1 MAISAVILSGGRA
14 TRMGG
19 VDKGL
24 VNFQGKPLVQH
35 VIERIQPQVDEVF
48 INANRELPTYKSFG
62 VPVFTDDQADFI
74 GPLAG
79 FYIGLLHAKHPYLL
93 TIPCDSPL
101 MPFDIANRLYQS
113 LDALNA
119 DIAVAKSDGHAHPVI
134 SLCRTALLPSLRNA
148 IQQGER
154 KVSAWQKSQQYI
166 EVDFDDSAKA
176 FINLNT
182 LHDVAELESQHLSF

>member
-48 INANRELPTYKSFG
+48 INANRELPTYKSFA

-101 MPFDIANRLYQS
+101 IPFDIANRLYQS

-119 DIAVAKSDGHAHPVI
+119 DIAVAKSDGYAHPVI
-134 SLCRTALLPSLRNA
+134 SLCRTALLPSLLNA

-166 EVDFDDSAKA
+166 EVDFDDSAEA

-182 LHDVAELESQHLSF
+182 LHDVAELESQHLSI

>member
-1 MAISAVILSGGRA
+1 MSGGRA

-48 INANRELPTYKSFG
+48 INANRELPTYQSFG
-62 VPVFTDDQADFI
+62 VPVFTDEQADFI

-79 FYIGLLHAKHPYLL
+79 FYIGLSHAKHPYLL
-93 TIPCDSPL
+93 TVPCDSPHL
-101 MPFDIANRLYQS
+101 PIDVVSRLYQA
-113 LDALNA
+113 LDRLNA
-119 DIAVAKSDGHAHPVI
+119 DIAVARSDGHAHPVI
-134 SLCRTALLPSLRNA
+134 SLCRTTLLASLRNA

-154 KVSAWQKSQQYI
+154 KVSAWQKSQHYT
-166 EVDFDDSAKA
+166 EVNFDNNAEA

-182 LHDVAELESQHLSF
+182 LHDVAELEK